1 MKGGRIVEHGTYK
14 ELLDRGVDFHSEL
27 GDGGQQTPQLS
38 PAPSLTPANSMPG
51 ARTLPLH
58 PHVALFRFLSRNL
71 MVAAGFCK
79 MAVLLCHGDSE
90 DYTRSTSPLPSN
102 GCDG

>member
-14 ELLDRGVDFHSEL
+14 DLLDRGVDFHAEL

-51 ARTLPLH
+51 TDFSLI
-58 PHVALFRFLSRNL
+58 VLSIASATIYSL
-71 MVAAGFCK
+71 GAAVQLDESQLTAAPVG
-79 MAVLLCHGDSE
+79 V
-90 DYTRSTSPLPSN
+90 
-102 GCDG
+102 

>member
-51 ARTLPLH
+51 AGTACF
-58 PHVALFRFLSRNL
+58 VATGRLSLLFCS
-71 MVAAGFCK
+71 AGFAAPPDSPYAYILSCWH
-79 MAVLLCHGDSE
+79 LC
-90 DYTRSTSPLPSN
+90 PLVASSHLSD
-102 GCDG
+102 CTWW